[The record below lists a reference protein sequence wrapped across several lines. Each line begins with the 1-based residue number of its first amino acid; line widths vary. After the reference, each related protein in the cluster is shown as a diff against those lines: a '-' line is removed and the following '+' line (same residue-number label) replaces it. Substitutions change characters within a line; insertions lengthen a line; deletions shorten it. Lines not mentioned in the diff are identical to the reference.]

1 MTWLKKI
8 AVLIKKIPKDFQPEI
23 HKIEKGEK
31 VIGMLPPNLVNLS
44 KLIRWLSNN
53 SVAEAEEHQKICQ
66 GGDSCTEFHRKLIL
80 ARNESQT
87 IKEILFTSIYY
98 EMGIDPLNDPS
109 LGIREGN
116 IVVSIPREKRNA
128 IEIIEVVGPIDP
140 MSVIRG
146 KRRPE
151 SDN

>member
-1 MTWLKKI
+1 MTWLEKI
-8 AVLIKKIPKDFQPEI
+8 AALIKEIPKDFQPEI

-31 VIGMLPPNLVNLS
+31 GIGILPPNLVNLS
-44 KLIRWLSNN
+44 RLTSWLSNK
-53 SVAEAEEHQKICQ
+53 SVVEAEEHQKICQ
-66 GGDSCTEFHRKLIL
+66 GGDSCVEFHRKIIL
-80 ARNESQT
+80 AENERQT

-116 IVVSIPREKRNA
+116 TVVSIPREKRGA

-140 MSVIRG
+140 ASIIRG
-146 KRRPE
+146 KRG
-151 SDN
+151 SGSNN